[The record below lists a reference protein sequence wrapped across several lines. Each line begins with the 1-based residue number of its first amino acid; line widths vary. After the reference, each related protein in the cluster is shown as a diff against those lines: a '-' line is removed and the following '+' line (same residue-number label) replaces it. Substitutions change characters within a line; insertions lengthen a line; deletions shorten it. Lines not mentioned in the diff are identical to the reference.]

1 LKPIHKSNPYLILLF
16 LYPITGTS
24 QKEPKHAF
32 SSNNFCLVNAST
44 VASLKYR
51 AIQQARLTLSHVY
64 NEVTTE
70 PTMAKNT
77 FCFGVTIL
85 KSGTPLVAKA

>member
-1 LKPIHKSNPYLILLF
+1 M
-16 LYPITGTS
+16 
-24 QKEPKHAF
+24 
-32 SSNNFCLVNAST
+32 
-44 VASLKYR
+44 KYR

-77 FCFGVTIL
+77 FCFGVTTL

>member
-24 QKEPKHAF
+24 QEEPNHACT
-32 SSNNFCLVNAST
+32 NNKFCLVNAST
-44 VASLKYR
+44 VATLKYR

-77 FCFGVTIL
+77 FCFRVTTF
-85 KSGTPLVAKA
+85 KSGTHLVANA

>member
-1 LKPIHKSNPYLILLF
+1 

-24 QKEPKHAF
+24 QKEPKHAC
-32 SSNNFCLVNAST
+32 SNKFCLVNAST
-44 VASLKYR
+44 VATLKYR
-51 AIQQARLTLSHVY
+51 AIQQARLTLSHIY

-70 PTMAKNT
+70 STMAKNT
-77 FCFGVTIL
+77 LCFGVTNF